1 MRYSCAKRISL
12 WLIVVMVCSAMTA
25 PAWASPISDTPKT
38 SDTAQ
43 TIETPSS
50 TIDQEDPRAA
60 EIVSISGYEKLT
72 VAELNDKVKEC
83 RQALLETRLEVV
95 RKANE
100 AKQRLEELIKS
111 DRIGTRSADSL
122 RKDLET
128 IKEAQRVLATILSD
142 IVSITAATVEQT
154 ASNNSS
160 DAGQMTAATP
170 TGETEVGPGAG
181 ASVLDAQNASR
192 QGLIL
197 AEFMPSR
204 EYLEGLI
211 TLFNAKIRQLVRI
224 AASLD
229 SVLMIG

>member
-1 MRYSCAKRISL
+1 M
-12 WLIVVMVCSAMTA
+12 IVVIVYSAMMA
-25 PAWASPISDTPKT
+25 PAWASPLSDIPKT

-43 TIETPSS
+43 TLEASLS
-50 TIDQEDPRAA
+50 TAGQEDPRAS
-60 EIVSISGYEKLT
+60 EIVSISGYEKMT
-72 VAELNDKVKEC
+72 TAELNDKVKEC

-111 DRIGTRSADSL
+111 DRIGARSAESL

-142 IVSITAATVEQT
+142 IVSITAATGGQTSSGSSVIDFAGTGQT
-154 ASNNSS
+154 A
-160 DAGQMTAATP
+160 AATP
-170 TGETEVGPGAG
+170 APAGETEVGTGAG
-181 ASVLDAQNASR
+181 ASVLDAQNANR
-192 QGLIL
+192 QGMIL
-197 AEFMPSR
+197 PEFMPSR

-211 TLFNAKIRQLVRI
+211 TLYNAKIQQLVRI